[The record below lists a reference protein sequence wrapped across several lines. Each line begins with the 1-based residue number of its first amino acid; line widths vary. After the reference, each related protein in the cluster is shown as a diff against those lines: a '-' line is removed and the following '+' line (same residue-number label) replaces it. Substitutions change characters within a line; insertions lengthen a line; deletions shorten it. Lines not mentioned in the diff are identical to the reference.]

1 MKTLKLLAVAG
12 ALAAVAGTTMADDS
26 VVHDHYAFDQKQLL
40 PVGVRAEVGTT
51 GYGGAF
57 LWQANPYVGLALGYN
72 GGDISW
78 SDDLKIDGTTY
89 DMDMDNKLRLFKC

>member
-51 GYGGAF
+51 GY
-57 LWQANPYVGLALGYN
+57 
-72 GGDISW
+72 
-78 SDDLKIDGTTY
+78 
-89 DMDMDNKLRLFKC
+89 